1 MHHPLHVYFT
11 KPTSGVTLTGYGMP
25 TLTRSAVSEAK
36 YLKAKILAEAQT
48 RIPGNSLVRF
58 V

>member
-1 MHHPLHVYFT
+1 MHQPLHVYFT

-25 TLTRSAVSEAK
+25 ALTHSAVSEAK
-36 YLKAKILAEAQT
+36 YLKAKILAEAQS
-48 RIPGNSLVRF
+48 RIPGNAVIRF